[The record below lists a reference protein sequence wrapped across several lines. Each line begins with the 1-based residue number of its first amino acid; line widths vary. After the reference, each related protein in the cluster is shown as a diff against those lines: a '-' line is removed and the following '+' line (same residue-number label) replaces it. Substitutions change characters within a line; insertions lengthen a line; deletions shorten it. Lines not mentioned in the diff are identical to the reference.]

1 MPCLDPVTNA
11 PRGANSGGKK
21 NRNKNK
27 SIYDEIDF
35 SQAYISPT
43 MSY

>member
-1 MPCLDPVTNA
+1 MPVLDPTTKLPIEKN
-11 PRGANSGGKK
+11 NKK
-21 NRNKNK
+21 RKTK

-35 SQAYISPT
+35 ASPYISPT